1 MTVFFGEVK
10 RLSECSPGDLIRL
23 PRRGLS
29 TFAFAAQ
36 STHVA
41 EPSRFVALNGT
52 ECGFVYEPDEDLMLL
67 SYGKGYRIEPSP
79 DSHSALDVGSAF
91 NQGRIVCNRPRNGTP
106 PSSHMMCMN
115 QRGNVTF
122 YDLDAG
128 TLGQEPGGKRSTS
141 SSGIL
146 SSPAATSRCSTSPEA
161 TGGAHASCLTA
172 ERKLVAA
179 PHYVFAAPTGSQ
191 KDTYR
196 KQQPAPRRM
205 CLEPIDLTG
214 QISFGGGVSKRT
226 NGRCFK
232 L

>member
-1 MTVFFGEVK
+1 MKVV
-10 RLSECSPGDLIRL
+10 LIL
-23 PRRGLS
+23 DVIS

-128 TLGQEPGGKRSTS
+128 TLGQEPGGEK
-141 SSGIL
+141 IDVVEWDL
-146 SSPAATSRCSTSPEA
+146 VI
-161 TGGAHASCLTA
+161 TG
-172 ERKLVAA
+172 RDK
-179 PHYVFAAPTGSQ
+179 PVFHFA
-191 KDTYR
+191 
-196 KQQPAPRRM
+196 
-205 CLEPIDLTG
+205 
-214 QISFGGGVSKRT
+214 
-226 NGRCFK
+226 
-232 L
+232 